1 MNYGYSVEFTCG
13 KRIIKDT
20 SSATKIAFICMTPHR
35 LFPLEADNVDSANV
49 TQSEEA
55 LSDLWHRRFGHLNLK
70 SLKCVREA
78 TGEWDSIYYF
88 NKPM

>member
-20 SSATKIAFICMTPHR
+20 SSATKIEFICMTPHR